1 MDDEDSDDDDARN
14 DEDDEPGLGFDTTH
28 IWTDQITPD

>member
-1 MDDEDSDDDDARN
+1 MDDEDSDDDNAHDG
-14 DEDDEPGLGFDTTH
+14 EDDEPGLEFDKKH